1 MKNPYRIAAR
11 ISVIFIALV
20 SLVAAQEQPP
30 PFGPI
35 IARIDVKNGSAWDVV
50 EQIRSGLP
58 NDSPTGFS
66 VAIPEADLR
75 KVHVVLLDVRSV
87 PLGVAVHYLYQATKA
102 VRPSYEGGVWVL
114 RPMTFD
120 GPSGGLAVQIYEV
133 SEETLKQ
140 IGIQYRAGVGLVDTD
155 DKSWPKVEDWRA
167 QYIPRT
173 KQLILMADED
183 FHKDLTALLLLIK
196 RGYTGLTIKR

>member
-1 MKNPYRIAAR
+1 MHNPYRIAALLST
-11 ISVIFIALV
+11 IGLIGLV
-20 SLVAAQEQPP
+20 EAKDRPE

-35 IARIDVKNGSAWDVV
+35 VARIEVRKGTAWDVV

-58 NDSPTGFS
+58 NDSPSGFS
-66 VAIPEADLR
+66 VEIPEADLR
-75 KVHVVLLDVRSV
+75 KVRVELLDVRSV
-87 PLGVAVHYLYQATKA
+87 PLGLAVHYLYQATRA
-102 VRPSYEGGVWVL
+102 FRPSYEGGIWIL
-114 RPMTFD
+114 RSMTFD
-120 GPSGGLAVQIYEV
+120 GPAGGLDVQLYEV

-140 IGIQYRAGVGLVDTD
+140 IGIHYRAGVGLVDTD
-155 DKSWPKVEDWRA
+155 DKSWPKVEGWRA

-183 FHKDLTALLLLIK
+183 FHKDLAALLLLIK